1 MRHKIY
7 RRAAAIFVV
16 LLVFAQM
23 VQVSWS
29 YHEEQRQAALT
40 GQETE
45 PEKLTLWYTDEKLNP
60 YLVEAAEEFEQQ
72 NHVEITLQL
81 VTAVDFIEH
90 INTASISDLGGPD
103 LFITSSE
110 LLEKARLA
118 GLTVENDS
126 FTERELED
134 AFPQQA
140 LNAASCGGKLMAY
153 PFYFETCCL
162 LYNKNYVD
170 AAPAAIDDILAY
182 ADSYEGGDET
192 ADVENIFKWNV
203 ADIFSNFFFIAN
215 YVNLGGPTGDDP
227 SQVQLTAD
235 EITAC
240 LQYYQSLNA
249 FFAIDAE
256 EVTTEN
262 VLQEFIDGKT
272 VYTIA
277 KTDAIATIDKALAA
291 EAENAEAEDAQEAAE
306 EEAQEAENAEAE
318 DAQEE
323 TAEEEQVSGDG
334 ERFYGIAQVPALTSE
349 LATKGLSVTN
359 SVVVNA
365 YSPQRELSKNFARYL
380 TFEKADDLY
389 TLAEKMPVRL
399 GVEYENPEMG
409 VLLEQYE
416 NSVEVP
422 KLTDL
427 SNYWMEMEIAFANI
441 WQGSDAATEAEAV
454 AQEMLRQLETQE

>member
-23 VQVSWS
+23 TQVAWS
-29 YHEEQRQAALT
+29 YHREQVEAAMT
-40 GQETE
+40 GQDAE
-45 PEKLTLWYTDEKLNP
+45 PEKLTLWYTDEKLSP
-60 YLVEAAEEFEQQ
+60 YLVEAASEFEEQ

-81 VTAVDFIEH
+81 VTAVDYIEH

-118 GLTVENDS
+118 GITVENDS
-126 FTERELED
+126 FTDRELEMY
-134 AFPQQA
+134 FPRQA
-140 LNAASCGGKLMAY
+140 LSAASCGGALMAY

-170 AAPAAIDDILAY
+170 TAPATIDDILAY
-182 ADSYEGGDET
+182 ADSYEGSEET
-192 ADVENIFKWNV
+192 AQVENIFKWNV

-215 YVNLGGPTGDDP
+215 YVNLGGETGDDP
-227 SQVQLTAD
+227 SQVQLMAD
-235 EITAC
+235 EVTAC

-262 VLQEFIDGKT
+262 VIQEFIDGKT

-277 KTDAIATIDKALAA
+277 KTDAIAQIDAAIAAQAA
-291 EAENAEAEDAQEAAE
+291 EGETSEEEGAEGEASEAEGT
-306 EEAQEAENAEAE
+306 EAE
-318 DAQEE
+318 
-323 TAEEEQVSGDG
+323 GY
-334 ERFYGIAQVPALTSE
+334 FYGIAQVPDLTSE

-365 YSPQRELSKNFARYL
+365 YSSQRDLAKSFARYL
-380 TFEKADDLY
+380 TCDKAGDLY
-389 TLAEKMPVRL
+389 ALTGKMPVRL
-399 GVEYENPEMG
+399 DGEYENPEMT
-409 VLLEQYE
+409 VLLEQYQ

-427 SNYWMEMEIAFANI
+427 SNYWIEMEIAFANI
-441 WQGSDAATEAEAV
+441 WQGSDAQTEAESV
-454 AQEMLRQLETQE
+454 AQEMMAQLGTQE

>member
-40 GQETE
+40 GQEAE

-81 VTAVDFIEH
+81 VTAVDYIEH

-140 LNAASCGGKLMAY
+140 LNAASCGGRLMAY

-170 AAPAAIDDILAY
+170 AAPVTIDDILAY

-227 SQVQLTAD
+227 SQVQLSAD

-277 KTDAIATIDKALAA
+277 KTDAIAAIDTALAA
-291 EAENAEAEDAQEAAE
+291 EAA
-306 EEAQEAENAEAE
+306 
-318 DAQEE
+318 
-323 TAEEEQVSGDG
+323 TVSGGGD
-334 ERFYGIAQVPALTSE
+334 RFYGIAQVPDLTAE

-365 YSPQRELSKNFARYL
+365 YSAQRELAKSFARYL
-380 TFEKADDLY
+380 TFEKAEDLY
-389 TLAEKMPVRL
+389 GLTDKMPVRL

-441 WQGSDAATEAEAV
+441 WQGSDAAAEADAV
-454 AQEMLRQLETQE
+454 AQEMLQQLETQE

>member
-40 GQETE
+40 GQEAE

-81 VTAVDFIEH
+81 VTAVDYIEH

-140 LNAASCGGKLMAY
+140 LNAASCGGRLMAY

-170 AAPAAIDDILAY
+170 AAPVTIDDILAY
-182 ADSYEGGDET
+182 ADSYEGSEET
-192 ADVENIFKWNV
+192 AQVENIFKWNV

-215 YVNLGGPTGDDP
+215 YVNLGGETGDDP
-227 SQVQLTAD
+227 SQVQLMAD
-235 EITAC
+235 EVTAC

-277 KTDAIATIDKALAA
+277 KTDAIAAIDKALAA
-291 EAENAEAEDAQEAAE
+291 E
-306 EEAQEAENAEAE
+306 
-318 DAQEE
+318 EE
-323 TAEEEQVSGDG
+323 TVSGDG
-334 ERFYGIAQVPALTSE
+334 DRFYGIAQVPDLTAE

-365 YSPQRELSKNFARYL
+365 YSAQRELAKSFARYL
-380 TFEKADDLY
+380 TFEKAEDLY
-389 TLAEKMPVRL
+389 GLTDKMPVRL

-441 WQGSDAATEAEAV
+441 WQGSDAAAEADAV
-454 AQEMLRQLETQE
+454 AQEMLQQLETQE

>member
-40 GQETE
+40 GQEAE

-81 VTAVDFIEH
+81 VTAVDYIEH

-134 AFPQQA
+134 AFQQQA
-140 LNAASCGGKLMAY
+140 LNAASCGGRLMAY

-170 AAPAAIDDILAY
+170 AAPVTIDDILAY

-227 SQVQLTAD
+227 SQVQLSAD

-277 KTDAIATIDKALAA
+277 KTDAIAAIDKALAA
-291 EAENAEAEDAQEAAE
+291 E
-306 EEAQEAENAEAE
+306 
-318 DAQEE
+318 EE
-323 TAEEEQVSGDG
+323 TVSGDG
-334 ERFYGIAQVPALTSE
+334 DRFYGIAQVPDLTAE

-365 YSPQRELSKNFARYL
+365 YSAQRELAKSFARYL
-380 TFEKADDLY
+380 TFEKAEDLY
-389 TLAEKMPVRL
+389 GLTDKMPVRL

-441 WQGSDAATEAEAV
+441 WQGSDAAAEADAV
-454 AQEMLRQLETQE
+454 AQEMLQQLETQE

>member
-1 MRHKIY
+1 MWFY

-40 GQETE
+40 GQEAE

-81 VTAVDFIEH
+81 VTAVDYIEH

-140 LNAASCGGKLMAY
+140 LNAASCGGRLMAY

-170 AAPAAIDDILAY
+170 AAPVTIDDILAY

-227 SQVQLTAD
+227 SQVQLSAD

-277 KTDAIATIDKALAA
+277 KTDAIAAIDKALAA
-291 EAENAEAEDAQEAAE
+291 E
-306 EEAQEAENAEAE
+306 
-318 DAQEE
+318 EE
-323 TAEEEQVSGDG
+323 TVSGDG
-334 ERFYGIAQVPALTSE
+334 DRFYGIAQVPDLTAE

-365 YSPQRELSKNFARYL
+365 YSAQRELAKSFARYL
-380 TFEKADDLY
+380 TFEKAEDLY
-389 TLAEKMPVRL
+389 GLTDKMPVRL

-441 WQGSDAATEAEAV
+441 WQGSDAAAEADAV
-454 AQEMLRQLETQE
+454 AQEMLQQLETQE

>member
-40 GQETE
+40 GQEAE

-81 VTAVDFIEH
+81 VTAVDYIEH

-140 LNAASCGGKLMAY
+140 LNAASCGGRLMAY

-170 AAPAAIDDILAY
+170 AAPVTIDDILAY

-227 SQVQLTAD
+227 SQVQLSAD

-277 KTDAIATIDKALAA
+277 KTDAIAAIDKALAA
-291 EAENAEAEDAQEAAE
+291 E
-306 EEAQEAENAEAE
+306 
-318 DAQEE
+318 EE
-323 TAEEEQVSGDG
+323 TVSGDG
-334 ERFYGIAQVPALTSE
+334 DRFYGIAQVPDLTAE

-359 SVVVNA
+359 SAVVNA
-365 YSPQRELSKNFARYL
+365 YSAQRELAKSFARYL
-380 TFEKADDLY
+380 TFEKAEDLY
-389 TLAEKMPVRL
+389 GLTDKMPVRL

-441 WQGSDAATEAEAV
+441 WQGSDAAAEADAV
-454 AQEMLRQLETQE
+454 AQEMLQQLETQE

>member
-23 VQVSWS
+23 TQVAWS
-29 YHEEQRQAALT
+29 YHREQVEAAMT
-40 GQETE
+40 GQDAE
-45 PEKLTLWYTDEKLNP
+45 PEKLTLWYTDEKLSP
-60 YLVEAAEEFEQQ
+60 YLVEAASEFEEQ

-81 VTAVDFIEH
+81 VTAVDYIEH

-118 GLTVENDS
+118 GITVENDS
-126 FTERELED
+126 FTDRELEMY
-134 AFPQQA
+134 FPRQA
-140 LNAASCGGKLMAY
+140 LSAASCGGALMAY

-170 AAPAAIDDILAY
+170 TAPATIDDILAY
-182 ADSYEGGDET
+182 ADSYEGSEET
-192 ADVENIFKWNV
+192 AQVENIFKWNV

-215 YVNLGGPTGDDP
+215 YVNLGGETGDDP
-227 SQVQLTAD
+227 SQVQLMAD
-235 EITAC
+235 EVTAC

-262 VLQEFIDGKT
+262 VIQEFIDGKT

-277 KTDAIATIDKALAA
+277 KTDAIAAIDKALAA
-291 EAENAEAEDAQEAAE
+291 E
-306 EEAQEAENAEAE
+306 
-318 DAQEE
+318 EE
-323 TAEEEQVSGDG
+323 TVSGDG
-334 ERFYGIAQVPALTSE
+334 DRFYGIAQVPDLTAE

-365 YSPQRELSKNFARYL
+365 YSTQRELAKSFARYL
-380 TFEKADDLY
+380 TFEKAEDLY
-389 TLAEKMPVRL
+389 GLTDKMPVRL

-441 WQGSDAATEAEAV
+441 WQGSDAAAEADAV
-454 AQEMLRQLETQE
+454 AQEMQQQLETQE

>member
-40 GQETE
+40 GQEAE

-81 VTAVDFIEH
+81 VTAVDYIEH

-134 AFPQQA
+134 AFPQLA
-140 LNAASCGGKLMAY
+140 LNAASCGGRLMAY

-170 AAPAAIDDILAY
+170 AAPVTIDDILAY

-227 SQVQLTAD
+227 SQVQLSAD

-277 KTDAIATIDKALAA
+277 KTDAIAAIDKALAA
-291 EAENAEAEDAQEAAE
+291 E
-306 EEAQEAENAEAE
+306 
-318 DAQEE
+318 EE
-323 TAEEEQVSGDG
+323 TVSGDG
-334 ERFYGIAQVPALTSE
+334 DRFYGIAQVPDLTAE

-365 YSPQRELSKNFARYL
+365 YSAQRELAKSFARYL
-380 TFEKADDLY
+380 TFEKAEDLY
-389 TLAEKMPVRL
+389 GLTDKMPVRL

-441 WQGSDAATEAEAV
+441 WQGSDAAAEADAV
-454 AQEMLRQLETQE
+454 AQQMLQQLGTQE

>member
-23 VQVSWS
+23 VQVAWS
-29 YHEEQRQAALT
+29 YHQEQVQAAMT

-60 YLVEAAEEFEQQ
+60 YLVEAAAEFEEQ
-72 NHVEITLQL
+72 NHVDITLQL
-81 VTAVDFIEH
+81 VTAVDYIEH

-126 FTERELED
+126 FTDRELESD
-134 AFPQQA
+134 FPQQA
-140 LNAASCGGKLMAY
+140 LNAAACGGRLMAY

-170 AAPAAIDDILAY
+170 AAPETIDDILAY
-182 ADSYEGGDET
+182 ADSYEGSDET
-192 ADVENIFKWNV
+192 ANVENIFKWNV

-215 YVNLGGPTGDDP
+215 YVNLGGATGDDP

-235 EITAC
+235 EVTAC

-262 VLQEFIDGKT
+262 VIQEFIDGKT

-277 KTDAIATIDKALAA
+277 KTDAIATID
-291 EAENAEAEDAQEAAE
+291 EAVVEDSAY
-306 EEAQEAENAEAE
+306 
-318 DAQEE
+318 
-323 TAEEEQVSGDG
+323 
-334 ERFYGIAQVPALTSE
+334 FYGIAEVPDLTAE

-365 YSPQRELSKNFARYL
+365 YSSQRELAKSFARYL
-380 TFEKADDLY
+380 TYEKADDLY
-389 TLAEKMPVRL
+389 ALTNKMPVRL
-399 GVEYENPEMG
+399 GVEYENPEMM
-409 VLLEQYE
+409 VLLDQYE

-427 SNYWMEMEIAFANI
+427 SNYWIEMEIAFANI
-441 WQGSDAATEAEAV
+441 WQGSDAQTEVETV
-454 AQEMLRQLETQE
+454 AQEMMNQLGTQEADGSQ

>member
-40 GQETE
+40 GQEAE

-81 VTAVDFIEH
+81 VTAVDYIEH

-140 LNAASCGGKLMAY
+140 LNAASCGGRLMAY

-170 AAPAAIDDILAY
+170 AAPVTIDDILAY

-227 SQVQLTAD
+227 SQVQLSAD

-277 KTDAIATIDKALAA
+277 KTDAIAAIDKALAA
-291 EAENAEAEDAQEAAE
+291 E
-306 EEAQEAENAEAE
+306 
-318 DAQEE
+318 EE
-323 TAEEEQVSGDG
+323 TVSGDG
-334 ERFYGIAQVPALTSE
+334 DRFYGIAQVPDLTAE
-349 LATKGLSVTN
+349 LVTKGLSVTN

-365 YSPQRELSKNFARYL
+365 YSAQRELAKSFARYL
-380 TFEKADDLY
+380 TFEKAEDLY
-389 TLAEKMPVRL
+389 GLTDKMPVRL

-441 WQGSDAATEAEAV
+441 WQGSDAAAEADAV
-454 AQEMLRQLETQE
+454 AQEMLQQLETQE

>member
-40 GQETE
+40 GQEAE

-81 VTAVDFIEH
+81 VTAVDYIEH

-140 LNAASCGGKLMAY
+140 LNAASCGGRLMAY

-170 AAPAAIDDILAY
+170 AAPVTIDDILAY

-215 YVNLGGPTGDDP
+215 YVNLGGPAGDDP
-227 SQVQLTAD
+227 SQVQLSAD

-277 KTDAIATIDKALAA
+277 KTDAIAAIDKALAA
-291 EAENAEAEDAQEAAE
+291 E
-306 EEAQEAENAEAE
+306 
-318 DAQEE
+318 EE
-323 TAEEEQVSGDG
+323 TVSGDG
-334 ERFYGIAQVPALTSE
+334 DRFYGIAQVPDLTAE

-365 YSPQRELSKNFARYL
+365 YSAQRELAKSFARYL
-380 TFEKADDLY
+380 TFEKAEDLY
-389 TLAEKMPVRL
+389 GLTDKMPVRL

-441 WQGSDAATEAEAV
+441 WQGSDAAAEADAV
-454 AQEMLRQLETQE
+454 AQEMLQQLETQE

>member
-23 VQVSWS
+23 TQVAWS
-29 YHEEQRQAALT
+29 YHREQVEAAMT
-40 GQETE
+40 GQDAE
-45 PEKLTLWYTDEKLNP
+45 PEKLTLWYTDEKLSP
-60 YLVEAAEEFEQQ
+60 YLVEAASEFEEQ

-81 VTAVDFIEH
+81 VTAVDYIEH

-118 GLTVENDS
+118 GITVENDS
-126 FTERELED
+126 FTDRELEMY
-134 AFPQQA
+134 FPRQA
-140 LNAASCGGKLMAY
+140 LSAASCGGALMAY

-170 AAPAAIDDILAY
+170 TAPATIDDILAY
-182 ADSYEGGDET
+182 ADSYEGSEET
-192 ADVENIFKWNV
+192 AQVENIFKWNV

-215 YVNLGGPTGDDP
+215 YVNLGGETGDDP
-227 SQVQLTAD
+227 SQVQLMAD
-235 EITAC
+235 EVTAC

-262 VLQEFIDGKT
+262 VIQEFIDGKT

-277 KTDAIATIDKALAA
+277 KTDAIAQIDAAIAAQAAEGETSEEEGAEGEASDAEDA
-291 EAENAEAEDAQEAAE
+291 EAE
-306 EEAQEAENAEAE
+306 
-318 DAQEE
+318 
-323 TAEEEQVSGDG
+323 GY
-334 ERFYGIAQVPALTSE
+334 FYGIAQVPDLTSE

-365 YSPQRELSKNFARYL
+365 YSSQRDLAKSFARYL
-380 TFEKADDLY
+380 TCDKAGVLY
-389 TLAEKMPVRL
+389 ELTGKMPVRL
-399 GVEYENPEMG
+399 DVEYENPEMT

-427 SNYWMEMEIAFANI
+427 SNYWIEMEIAFANI
-441 WQGSDAATEAEAV
+441 WQGSDAQTEAESV
-454 AQEMLRQLETQE
+454 AQEMMAQLGTQE

>member
-40 GQETE
+40 GQEAE

-81 VTAVDFIEH
+81 VTAVDYIEH

-140 LNAASCGGKLMAY
+140 LNAASCGGRLMAY

-170 AAPAAIDDILAY
+170 AAPVTIDDILAY

-227 SQVQLTAD
+227 SQVQLSAD

-277 KTDAIATIDKALAA
+277 KTDAIAAIDKALAA
-291 EAENAEAEDAQEAAE
+291 E
-306 EEAQEAENAEAE
+306 
-318 DAQEE
+318 EE
-323 TAEEEQVSGDG
+323 TVSGDG
-334 ERFYGIAQVPALTSE
+334 DRFYGIAQVPDLTAE

-365 YSPQRELSKNFARYL
+365 YSAQRELAKSFARYL
-380 TFEKADDLY
+380 TFEKAEDLY
-389 TLAEKMPVRL
+389 GVTDKMRVRL

-441 WQGSDAATEAEAV
+441 WQGSDAAAEADAV
-454 AQEMLRQLETQE
+454 AQEMLQQLETQE

>member
-23 VQVSWS
+23 TQVAWS
-29 YHEEQRQAALT
+29 YHREQVEAAMT
-40 GQETE
+40 GQDAE
-45 PEKLTLWYTDEKLNP
+45 PEKLTLWYTDEKLSP
-60 YLVEAAEEFEQQ
+60 YLVEAASEFEEQ

-81 VTAVDFIEH
+81 VTAVDYIEH

-118 GLTVENDS
+118 GITVENDS
-126 FTERELED
+126 FTDRELEMY
-134 AFPQQA
+134 FPRQA
-140 LNAASCGGKLMAY
+140 LSAASCGGALMAY

-170 AAPAAIDDILAY
+170 TAPATIDDILAY
-182 ADSYEGGDET
+182 ADSYEGSEET
-192 ADVENIFKWNV
+192 AQVENIFKWNV

-215 YVNLGGPTGDDP
+215 YVNLGGATGDDP

-235 EITAC
+235 EVTAC

-262 VLQEFIDGKT
+262 VIQEFIDGKT

-277 KTDAIATIDKALAA
+277 KTDAIAQIDAAIAAQAA
-291 EAENAEAEDAQEAAE
+291 EGETSEEEGAEGEASETEDTEAE
-306 EEAQEAENAEAE
+306 
-318 DAQEE
+318 
-323 TAEEEQVSGDG
+323 GY
-334 ERFYGIAQVPALTSE
+334 FYGIAQVPDLTSE

-365 YSPQRELSKNFARYL
+365 YSSQRDLAKSFARYL
-380 TFEKADDLY
+380 TCDKAGDLY
-389 TLAEKMPVRL
+389 ALTGKMPVRL
-399 GVEYENPEMG
+399 DVEYENPEIT

-427 SNYWMEMEIAFANI
+427 SNYWIEMEIAFANI
-441 WQGSDAATEAEAV
+441 WQGSDAQTEAESV
-454 AQEMLRQLETQE
+454 AQEMMAQLGTQE

>member
-40 GQETE
+40 GQEAE

-81 VTAVDFIEH
+81 VTAVDYIEH

-140 LNAASCGGKLMAY
+140 LNAASCGGRLMAY
-153 PFYFETCCL
+153 PFDFETCCL

-170 AAPAAIDDILAY
+170 AAPVTIDDILAY

-227 SQVQLTAD
+227 SQVQLSAD

-277 KTDAIATIDKALAA
+277 KTDAIAAIDKALAA
-291 EAENAEAEDAQEAAE
+291 E
-306 EEAQEAENAEAE
+306 
-318 DAQEE
+318 EE
-323 TAEEEQVSGDG
+323 TVSGDG
-334 ERFYGIAQVPALTSE
+334 DRFYGIAQVPDLTAE

-365 YSPQRELSKNFARYL
+365 YSAQRELAKSFARYL
-380 TFEKADDLY
+380 TFEKAEDLY
-389 TLAEKMPVRL
+389 GLTDKMPVRL

-441 WQGSDAATEAEAV
+441 WQGSDAAAEADAV
-454 AQEMLRQLETQE
+454 AQEMLQQLETQE

>member
-23 VQVSWS
+23 TQVAWS
-29 YHEEQRQAALT
+29 YHREQVEAAMT
-40 GQETE
+40 GQDAE
-45 PEKLTLWYTDEKLNP
+45 PEKLTLWYTDEKLSP
-60 YLVEAAEEFEQQ
+60 YLVEAASEFEEQ

-81 VTAVDFIEH
+81 VTAVDYIEH

-118 GLTVENDS
+118 GITVENDS
-126 FTERELED
+126 FTDRELEMY
-134 AFPQQA
+134 FPRQA
-140 LNAASCGGKLMAY
+140 LSAASCGGALMAY
-153 PFYFETCCL
+153 PFYFVTCCL

-170 AAPAAIDDILAY
+170 TAPATIDDILAY
-182 ADSYEGGDET
+182 ADSYEGSEET
-192 ADVENIFKWNV
+192 AQVENIFKWNV

-215 YVNLGGPTGDDP
+215 YVNLGGETGDDP
-227 SQVQLTAD
+227 SQVQLMAD
-235 EITAC
+235 EVTAC

-262 VLQEFIDGKT
+262 VIQEFIDGKT

-277 KTDAIATIDKALAA
+277 KTDAIAQIDAAIAAQAA
-291 EAENAEAEDAQEAAE
+291 EGETSEEEGAEGEASETEGTEAE
-306 EEAQEAENAEAE
+306 
-318 DAQEE
+318 
-323 TAEEEQVSGDG
+323 GY
-334 ERFYGIAQVPALTSE
+334 FYGIAQVPDLTSE

-365 YSPQRELSKNFARYL
+365 YSSQRDLAKSFARYL
-380 TFEKADDLY
+380 TCDKAGDLY
-389 TLAEKMPVRL
+389 ALTGKMPVRL
-399 GVEYENPEMG
+399 DVEYENPEMT
-409 VLLEQYE
+409 VLLQQYE

-427 SNYWMEMEIAFANI
+427 SNYWIEMEIAFANI
-441 WQGSDAATEAEAV
+441 WQGSDAQTEAESV
-454 AQEMLRQLETQE
+454 AQEMMAQLGTQE

>member
-40 GQETE
+40 GQEAE

-81 VTAVDFIEH
+81 VTAVDYIEH

-140 LNAASCGGKLMAY
+140 LNAASCGGRLMAY

-170 AAPAAIDDILAY
+170 AAPVTIDDILAY

-215 YVNLGGPTGDDP
+215 YVNLGGATGDDP
-227 SQVQLTAD
+227 SQVQLSAD

-277 KTDAIATIDKALAA
+277 KTDAIAAIDKALAA
-291 EAENAEAEDAQEAAE
+291 E
-306 EEAQEAENAEAE
+306 
-318 DAQEE
+318 EE
-323 TAEEEQVSGDG
+323 TVSGDG
-334 ERFYGIAQVPALTSE
+334 DRFYGIAQVPDLTAE

-365 YSPQRELSKNFARYL
+365 YSAQRELAKSFARYL
-380 TFEKADDLY
+380 TFEKAEDLY
-389 TLAEKMPVRL
+389 GLTDKMPVRL

-441 WQGSDAATEAEAV
+441 WQGSDAAAEADAV
-454 AQEMLRQLETQE
+454 AQEMLQQLETQE

>member
-40 GQETE
+40 GQEAE

-81 VTAVDFIEH
+81 VTAVDYIEH

-170 AAPAAIDDILAY
+170 AAPVTIDDILAY

-227 SQVQLTAD
+227 SQVQLSAD

-277 KTDAIATIDKALAA
+277 KTDAIAAIDKALAA
-291 EAENAEAEDAQEAAE
+291 E
-306 EEAQEAENAEAE
+306 
-318 DAQEE
+318 EE
-323 TAEEEQVSGDG
+323 TVSGDG
-334 ERFYGIAQVPALTSE
+334 DRFYGIAQVPDLTAE

-365 YSPQRELSKNFARYL
+365 YSAQRELAKSFARYL
-380 TFEKADDLY
+380 TFEKAEDLY
-389 TLAEKMPVRL
+389 GLTDKMPVRL

-441 WQGSDAATEAEAV
+441 WQGSDAAAEADAV
-454 AQEMLRQLETQE
+454 AQEMLQQLETQE

>member
-1 MRHKIY
+1 MRHRIY
-7 RRAAAIFVV
+7 RRAAAICIV

-23 VQVSWS
+23 FQTAWA
-29 YHEEQRQAALT
+29 YHREQLEAAMT
-40 GQETE
+40 GQDLE
-45 PEKLTLWYTDEKLNP
+45 PEKLTLWYTDEKLSP
-60 YLVEAAEEFEQQ
+60 YLVEAASEFEEQ

-81 VTAVDFIEH
+81 VTAVDYIEH

-126 FTERELED
+126 FTERELNEY
-134 AFPQQA
+134 FPQQA
-140 LNAASCGGKLMAY
+140 LNAAACGGSLMAY

-162 LYNKNYVD
+162 LYNKNYTD
-170 AAPAAIDDILAY
+170 SAPATIDEILAY
-182 ADSYEGGDET
+182 ADSYEGSEET
-192 ADVENIFKWNV
+192 ANVENIFKWNV

-227 SQVQLTAD
+227 SQVQLNA
-235 EITAC
+235 EEVAAC

-256 EVTTEN
+256 EVTTDN

-272 VYTIA
+272 VFTIA
-277 KTDAIATIDKALAA
+277 KSDAIGTIDDAIAERA
-291 EAENAEAEDAQEAAE
+291 AQEESAE
-306 EEAQEAENAEAE
+306 EENPEG
-318 DAQEE
+318 E
-323 TAEEEQVSGDG
+323 TAEEDGAEEAGSGY
-334 ERFYGIAQVPALTSE
+334 FYGIAQVPDLTEE

-365 YSPQRELSKNFARYL
+365 YSGQRELAKSFARYL
-380 TFEKADDLY
+380 TWDKAVDLY
-389 TLAEKMPVRL
+389 ALTNKMPARL
-399 GVEYENPEMG
+399 GVEYENPEMSAL
-409 VLLEQYE
+409 VEQYE

-427 SNYWMEMEIAFANI
+427 SNYWIEMEIAFANI
-441 WQGSDAATEAEAV
+441 WQGSDVQTEVDTV
-454 AQEMLRQLETQE
+454 AQEMMQQLQTQE

>member
-40 GQETE
+40 GQEAE

-81 VTAVDFIEH
+81 VTAVDYIEH

-140 LNAASCGGKLMAY
+140 LNAASCGGRLMAY

-170 AAPAAIDDILAY
+170 AAPVTIDDILAY

-227 SQVQLTAD
+227 SQVQLSAD

-277 KTDAIATIDKALAA
+277 KTDAIAAIDKALA
-291 EAENAEAEDAQEAAE
+291 
-306 EEAQEAENAEAE
+306 
-318 DAQEE
+318 
-323 TAEEEQVSGDG
+323 SGDG
-334 ERFYGIAQVPALTSE
+334 DRFYGIAQVPDLTAE

-365 YSPQRELSKNFARYL
+365 YSAQRELAKSFARYL
-380 TFEKADDLY
+380 TFEKAEELY
-389 TLAEKMPVRL
+389 RLTDKMPVRL

-441 WQGSDAATEAEAV
+441 WQGSDAAAEADAV
-454 AQEMLRQLETQE
+454 AQEMLQQLETQE

>member
-40 GQETE
+40 GQEAE

-140 LNAASCGGKLMAY
+140 LNAASCGGRLMAY

-170 AAPAAIDDILAY
+170 AAPVTIDDILAY

-227 SQVQLTAD
+227 SQVQLSAD

-277 KTDAIATIDKALAA
+277 KTDAIAAIDKALAA
-291 EAENAEAEDAQEAAE
+291 E
-306 EEAQEAENAEAE
+306 
-318 DAQEE
+318 EE
-323 TAEEEQVSGDG
+323 TVSGDG
-334 ERFYGIAQVPALTSE
+334 DRFYGIAQVPDLTAE

-365 YSPQRELSKNFARYL
+365 YSAQRELAKSFARYL
-380 TFEKADDLY
+380 TFEKAEDLY
-389 TLAEKMPVRL
+389 GLTDKMPVRL

-441 WQGSDAATEAEAV
+441 WQGSDAAAEADAV
-454 AQEMLRQLETQE
+454 AQEMLQQLETQE

>member
-40 GQETE
+40 GQEAE

-81 VTAVDFIEH
+81 VTAVDYIEH

-140 LNAASCGGKLMAY
+140 LNAASCGGRLMAY

-170 AAPAAIDDILAY
+170 AAPVTIDDILAY

-227 SQVQLTAD
+227 SQVQLSAD

-277 KTDAIATIDKALAA
+277 KTDAIAAIDKALAA
-291 EAENAEAEDAQEAAE
+291 E
-306 EEAQEAENAEAE
+306 
-318 DAQEE
+318 EE
-323 TAEEEQVSGDG
+323 TVSGDG
-334 ERFYGIAQVPALTSE
+334 DRFYGIAQVPDLTAE

-365 YSPQRELSKNFARYL
+365 YSAQRELAKSFARYL
-380 TFEKADDLY
+380 TFEKAEELY
-389 TLAEKMPVRL
+389 GMTDKMPVRL

-441 WQGSDAATEAEAV
+441 WQGSDAAAEADAV
-454 AQEMLRQLETQE
+454 AQQMLQQLGTQE

>member
-40 GQETE
+40 GQEAE

-291 EAENAEAEDAQEAAE
+291 EAE
-306 EEAQEAENAEAE
+306 
-318 DAQEE
+318 
-323 TAEEEQVSGDG
+323 TVSGDG
-334 ERFYGIAQVPALTSE
+334 DRFYGIAQVPDLTAE

-365 YSPQRELSKNFARYL
+365 YSAQRELAKSFARYL
-380 TFEKADDLY
+380 TFEKAEDLY
-389 TLAEKMPVRL
+389 GLTDKMPVRL

-441 WQGSDAATEAEAV
+441 WQGSDAAAEADAV
-454 AQEMLRQLETQE
+454 AQEMQQQLETQE

>member
-23 VQVSWS
+23 TQVAWS
-29 YHEEQRQAALT
+29 YHREQVEAAMT
-40 GQETE
+40 GQDAE
-45 PEKLTLWYTDEKLNP
+45 PEKLTLWYTDEKLSP
-60 YLVEAAEEFEQQ
+60 YLVESASEFEEQ

-81 VTAVDFIEH
+81 VTAVDYIEH

-118 GLTVENDS
+118 GITVENDS
-126 FTERELED
+126 FTDRELEMY
-134 AFPQQA
+134 FPRQA
-140 LNAASCGGKLMAY
+140 LSAASCGGALMAY

-170 AAPAAIDDILAY
+170 TAPATIDDILAY
-182 ADSYEGGDET
+182 ADSYEGSEET
-192 ADVENIFKWNV
+192 AQVENIFKWNV

-215 YVNLGGPTGDDP
+215 YVNLGGETGDDP
-227 SQVQLTAD
+227 SQVQLMAD
-235 EITAC
+235 EVTAC

-262 VLQEFIDGKT
+262 VIQEFIDGKT

-277 KTDAIATIDKALAA
+277 KTDAIAQIDAAIAAQAA
-291 EAENAEAEDAQEAAE
+291 EGETSEEEGAEGEASEAEGT
-306 EEAQEAENAEAE
+306 EAE
-318 DAQEE
+318 
-323 TAEEEQVSGDG
+323 GY
-334 ERFYGIAQVPALTSE
+334 FYGIAQVPDLTSE

-365 YSPQRELSKNFARYL
+365 YSSQRDLSKSFARYL
-380 TFEKADDLY
+380 TCDKAGDLY
-389 TLAEKMPVRL
+389 ALTGKMPVRL
-399 GVEYENPEMG
+399 DVEYENPEIT

-427 SNYWMEMEIAFANI
+427 SNYWIEMEIAFANI
-441 WQGSDAATEAEAV
+441 WQGSDAQTEAESV
-454 AQEMLRQLETQE
+454 AQEMMAQLGTQE

>member
-7 RRAAAIFVV
+7 RRAAAVFVV

-23 VQVSWS
+23 FQVAWN
-29 YHEEQRQAALT
+29 YHMEQVEAAMT
-40 GQETE
+40 GQQTE
-45 PEKLTLWYTDEKLNP
+45 PEQLTLWYTDEKLNP
-60 YLVEAAEEFEQQ
+60 YLVEAAEEFEEQ

-81 VTAVDFIEH
+81 VTAVDYIEH

-126 FTERELED
+126 FTERELESD
-134 AFPQQA
+134 FPQQA
-140 LNAASCGGKLMAY
+140 LNAATCGGRLMAY

-162 LYNKNYVD
+162 LYNKNYVEE
-170 AAPAAIDDILAY
+170 APATIDDILAY
-182 ADSYEGGDET
+182 ADSYEASEQT
-192 ADVENIFKWNV
+192 EKVENIFKWNV

-215 YVNLGGPTGDDP
+215 YVNLGGQTGDDP
-227 SQVQLTAD
+227 EQVQLTSE

-249 FFAIDAE
+249 FFAIDAD
-256 EVTTEN
+256 EVTTED
-262 VLQEFIDGKT
+262 VIQEFIDGKT

-277 KTDAIATIDKALAA
+277 KTDAVAAIDKA
-291 EAENAEAEDAQEAAE
+291 EDSSC
-306 EEAQEAENAEAE
+306 
-318 DAQEE
+318 
-323 TAEEEQVSGDG
+323 T
-334 ERFYGIAQVPALTSE
+334 YGIAQVPDLTSE
-349 LATKGLSVTN
+349 LSTKGLSVTN

-365 YSPQRELSKNFARYL
+365 YSSQRETAKSLARYL
-380 TFEKADDLY
+380 TYEKAQDLY
-389 TLAEKMPVRL
+389 SLTDKMPVRL
-399 GVEYENPEMG
+399 GVEYENPEMN

-416 NSVEVP
+416 DSVEVP

-441 WQGSDAATEAEAV
+441 WRGSDAQTEADAV
-454 AQEMLRQLETQE
+454 AQKMMQQLQEQQ

>member
-7 RRAAAIFVV
+7 RRAAAVFVV

-23 VQVSWS
+23 FQVAWN
-29 YHEEQRQAALT
+29 YHMEQVEAAMT
-40 GQETE
+40 GQQTE
-45 PEKLTLWYTDEKLNP
+45 PEQLTLWYTDEKLNP
-60 YLVEAAEEFEQQ
+60 YLVEAAEEFEEQ

-81 VTAVDFIEH
+81 VTAVDYIEH

-126 FTERELED
+126 FTERELESD
-134 AFPQQA
+134 FPQQA
-140 LNAASCGGKLMAY
+140 LNAATCGGRLMAY

-162 LYNKNYVD
+162 LYNKNYVEE
-170 AAPAAIDDILAY
+170 APATIDDILAY
-182 ADSYEGGDET
+182 ADSYEASEQT
-192 ADVENIFKWNV
+192 EKVENIFKWNV

-215 YVNLGGPTGDDP
+215 YVNLGGQTGDDP
-227 SQVQLTAD
+227 EQVQLTAE

-249 FFAIDAE
+249 FFAIDAD
-256 EVTTEN
+256 EVTTED
-262 VLQEFIDGKT
+262 VIQEFIDGKT

-277 KTDAIATIDKALAA
+277 KTDAVAAIDKA
-291 EAENAEAEDAQEAAE
+291 EDSSC
-306 EEAQEAENAEAE
+306 
-318 DAQEE
+318 
-323 TAEEEQVSGDG
+323 T
-334 ERFYGIAQVPALTSE
+334 YGIAQVPDLTSE
-349 LATKGLSVTN
+349 LSTKGLSVTN

-365 YSPQRELSKNFARYL
+365 YSSQRETAKSLARYL
-380 TFEKADDLY
+380 TYEKAQDLY
-389 TLAEKMPVRL
+389 SLTDKMPVRL
-399 GVEYENPEMG
+399 GVEYENPEMN

-416 NSVEVP
+416 DSVEVP

-441 WQGSDAATEAEAV
+441 WRGSDAQTEADAV
-454 AQEMLRQLETQE
+454 AQKMMQQLQEQQ

>member
-40 GQETE
+40 GQEAE

-81 VTAVDFIEH
+81 VTAVDYIEH

-140 LNAASCGGKLMAY
+140 LNAASCGGRLMAY

-170 AAPAAIDDILAY
+170 AAPVTIDDILAY

-215 YVNLGGPTGDDP
+215 YVNLGGPTGYDP
-227 SQVQLTAD
+227 SQVQLSAD

-277 KTDAIATIDKALAA
+277 KTDAIAAIDKALAA
-291 EAENAEAEDAQEAAE
+291 E
-306 EEAQEAENAEAE
+306 
-318 DAQEE
+318 EE
-323 TAEEEQVSGDG
+323 TVSGDG
-334 ERFYGIAQVPALTSE
+334 DRFYGIAQVPDLTAE

-365 YSPQRELSKNFARYL
+365 YSAQRELAKSFARYL
-380 TFEKADDLY
+380 TFEKAEDLY
-389 TLAEKMPVRL
+389 GLTDKMPVRL

-441 WQGSDAATEAEAV
+441 WQGSDAAAEADAV
-454 AQEMLRQLETQE
+454 AQEMLQQLETQE

>member
-23 VQVSWS
+23 TQVAWS
-29 YHEEQRQAALT
+29 YHREQVEAAMT
-40 GQETE
+40 GQDAE
-45 PEKLTLWYTDEKLNP
+45 PEKLTLWYTDEKLSP
-60 YLVEAAEEFEQQ
+60 YLVESASEFEEQ

-81 VTAVDFIEH
+81 VTAVDYIEH

-118 GLTVENDS
+118 GITVENDS
-126 FTERELED
+126 FTDRELEMY
-134 AFPQQA
+134 FPRQA
-140 LNAASCGGKLMAY
+140 LSAASCGGALMAY

-170 AAPAAIDDILAY
+170 TAPATIDDILAY
-182 ADSYEGGDET
+182 ADSYEGSEET
-192 ADVENIFKWNV
+192 AQVENIFKWNV

-215 YVNLGGPTGDDP
+215 YVNLGGETGDDP
-227 SQVQLTAD
+227 SQVQLMAD
-235 EITAC
+235 EVTAC

-262 VLQEFIDGKT
+262 VIQEFIDGKT

-277 KTDAIATIDKALAA
+277 KTDAIAQIDAAIAAQAA
-291 EAENAEAEDAQEAAE
+291 EGETSEEEGAEGEASEAEGT
-306 EEAQEAENAEAE
+306 EAE
-318 DAQEE
+318 
-323 TAEEEQVSGDG
+323 GY
-334 ERFYGIAQVPALTSE
+334 FYGIAQVPDLTSE

-365 YSPQRELSKNFARYL
+365 YSSQRDLAKSFARYL
-380 TFEKADDLY
+380 TCDKAGDLY
-389 TLAEKMPVRL
+389 ALTGKIPVRL
-399 GVEYENPEMG
+399 DVEYENPEMT

-427 SNYWMEMEIAFANI
+427 SNYWIEMEIAFANI
-441 WQGSDAATEAEAV
+441 WQGSDAQTEAESV
-454 AQEMLRQLETQE
+454 AQEMMAQLGTQE

>member
-40 GQETE
+40 GQEAE

-140 LNAASCGGKLMAY
+140 LNAASCGGRLMAY

-291 EAENAEAEDAQEAAE
+291 EAE
-306 EEAQEAENAEAE
+306 
-318 DAQEE
+318 
-323 TAEEEQVSGDG
+323 TVSGDG
-334 ERFYGIAQVPALTSE
+334 DRFYGIAQVPDLTAE

-365 YSPQRELSKNFARYL
+365 YSAQRELAKSFARYL
-380 TFEKADDLY
+380 TFEKAEDLY
-389 TLAEKMPVRL
+389 GLTDKMPVRL

-441 WQGSDAATEAEAV
+441 WQGSDAEAEADAV
-454 AQEMLRQLETQE
+454 AQEMLQQLETQE